1 MPISAQ
7 FDLENCAVGN
17 VCGTLSYVIPSISY
31 MGIINLSGSCCT
43 APLRLEEIRRSTESQ
58 SSATLVLVQESEWT
72 CFQGE
77 LTIDAESLDDVYD
90 LTVQS
95 NGGYNVYNSWQWN
108 YGSMSANEGSQA
120 TCDGEGID
128 QNSSN
133 KAIPALVIPVGVT
146 FLVVSCVAVAGG
158 FVGGFFKSPRGMTVK
173 KREYKGCLPK
183 GNAALSRSIIAIV
196 SVDVGVVSTMNL
208 VGALMPVSAMV
219 LVSGILLAIMT
230 YQYEHVGTRFNNKFR
245 RLYQLQQVE
254 RVFGRM
260 GAAFLII
267 IGIFLL
273 LNEIVG
279 IVGGV
284 LGLLSYF
291 FVGVIGWFYLAL
303 YITWAFVAV
312 HFAGAIY
319 ISVCYYYTAARTD
332 EQESIQD
339 HKMEMDGHNESEP

>member
-1 MPISAQ
+1 MQVS
-7 FDLENCAVGN
+7 
-17 VCGTLSYVIPSISY
+17 
-31 MGIINLSGSCCT
+31 
-43 APLRLEEIRRSTESQ
+43 
-58 SSATLVLVQESEWT
+58 
-72 CFQGE
+72 
-77 LTIDAESLDDVYD
+77 
-90 LTVQS
+90 
-95 NGGYNVYNSWQWN
+95 
-108 YGSMSANEGSQA
+108 
-120 TCDGEGID
+120 DGEGID